1 MHQLTLLQLFS
12 MGFDRKFKINLHHE
26 RFPEAF
32 EKYTRFP
39 KFTLLST
46 IGYVCIN
53 RKLYA
58 AKFASAL
65 YGV

>member
-1 MHQLTLLQLFS
+1 

-46 IGYVCIN
+46 ISYVCIN